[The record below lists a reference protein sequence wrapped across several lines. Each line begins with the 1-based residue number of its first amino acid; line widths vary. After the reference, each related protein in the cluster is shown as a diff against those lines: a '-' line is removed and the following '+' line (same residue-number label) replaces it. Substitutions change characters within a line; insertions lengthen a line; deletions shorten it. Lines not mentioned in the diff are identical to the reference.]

1 MPKAEE
7 GTEPIAGLVR
17 RTWKYT
23 VLLALAALVLLAALG
38 AGADLPRLMAAIARI
53 RWRAVLAVTS
63 LACANYFL
71 RSVRFSYF
79 LSRFGYTR
87 PLREL
92 VPLYVAGFAGSA
104 TPGKLGELLRM
115 WLMKLRYG
123 VPYGVSLSI
132 FVGDRGTDALATTLL
147 CILTVNSFARYLWL
161 SILFGF
167 IFAAGAFL
175 LAQPA
180 LLLRL
185 VEHGHRGGRYQRF
198 VERVRR
204 TIHQT
209 ARLFAPTP
217 LLVGTAIGC
226 VGWLLE
232 CVGFYIVAAE
242 FSSSITVFQAIFIF
256 TFANLVG
263 ALTLIPAGI
272 GGTEISMATLL
283 VASGLTLDESVATMA
298 IVRGATLWFGIGC
311 GYIAFLLCF
320 PRRVPTLGESDFRA
334 AHTVPGPSQR
344 R

>member
-1 MPKAEE
+1 LPKADE
-7 GTEPIAGLVR
+7 TSEPIGRLVR
-17 RTWKYT
+17 RSWKYT
-23 VLLALAALVLLAALG
+23 VLLALAALVLLVALG
-38 AGADLPRLMAAIARI
+38 ARADWPRLMAAVARI
-53 RWRAVLAVTS
+53 RWRAVLAVTA
-63 LACANYFL
+63 LACTNYFL

-79 LSRFGYTR
+79 LRRFGYGR

-123 VPYGVSLSI
+123 VPYGVSLSV

-147 CILTVNSFARYLWL
+147 CILTVHSFASYLWM

-167 IFAAGAFL
+167 IFAAGAFV
-175 LAQPA
+175 LARPA

-185 VEHGHRGGRYQRF
+185 VDHGPRGGRFQRF
-198 VERVRR
+198 GERVRR

-232 CVGFYIVAAE
+232 CVGFHIVAAE

-272 GGTEISMATLL
+272 GGTEVSMATLL
-283 VASGLTLDESVATMA
+283 VAKGLTLDESVATMA

-311 GYIAFLLCF
+311 GYVALLFCY
-320 PRRVPTLGESDFRA
+320 PRRTPTPGEDF
-334 AHTVPGPSQR
+334 
-344 R
+344 